1 VFLLAPFKGF
11 DLSQVPE
18 TLSGSCGRNPGNA
31 CRLVWD
37 VSHNGAAAKLT
48 AVYLAGP
55 LNLVLRLAWLVFLAL
70 VARALV
76 HRLIN
81 RITEHAADAPLAN
94 RLRPGAGTRA
104 GRMPWRRRPRAA
116 ADLPGGGAETTAI
129 SVIDSHEAVTTA
141 AIHEAATERR
151 HQRAH
156 ALGSILRSAASVTIF
171 AIAGTAAL
179 GDLGV
184 NLAPVLASAGV
195 VGVAVGF
202 GAQGLVRDFLA
213 GIFMLLEDQY
223 GVGDVINI
231 GDATTGTVEA
241 VSLRTT
247 RLRDVNGVVW
257 HLRNGALEKI
267 GNESQGWARAV
278 VDVPIPLEWDI
289 PGTRQ
294 LMENAVATMWRDRH
308 WRKIMLEKPEVWG
321 AQNITLTDSKVVM
334 RVAAKTLPLRQWE
347 VARELRE
354 RVLSALDTTATPVAE
369 GPEAAERVPV
379 PRKPARRPASSGA
392 GRPTPADTAP
402 KTSGPDTERDG
413 GPPDLPAGAAEP
425 TGAPKTSRTEPDGT
439 KPGGRAAPG
448 R

>member
-1 VFLLAPFKGF
+1 MFLNAPFKGL
-11 DLSQVPE
+11 DLSRVPD

-55 LNLVLRLAWLVFLAL
+55 VNLILRLAWLVLLAL

-81 RITEHAADAPLAN
+81 RITDHAADAPLAI
-94 RLRPGAGTRA
+94 RLRQGAGARA
-104 GRMPWRRRPRAA
+104 VRLPWRRRPHGAA
-116 ADLPGGGAETTAI
+116 TDPAGGGAETAAV
-129 SVIDSHEAVTTA
+129 SVIDSHEAATTA

-231 GDATTGTVEA
+231 GDKTTGTVEA

-278 VDVPIPLEWDI
+278 VDLPISTELDI
-289 PGTRQ
+289 SATRQ
-294 LMENAVATMWRDRH
+294 LMEDAATAMWRDRR

-321 AQNITLTDSKVVM
+321 AQDITLTDNSKVVM

-354 RVLSALDTTATPVAE
+354 RILSVLDFPATPGQA
-369 GPEAAERVPV
+369 PEPPERVPV
-379 PRKPARRPASSGA
+379 PRTTARRPAASGA
-392 GRPTPADTAP
+392 GRATPAGAAP
-402 KTSGPDTERDG
+402 GTSGPDTERDG
-413 GPPDLPAGAAEP
+413 GSPELPAGAAGP
-425 TGAPKTSRTEPDGT
+425 TGAAGTSRTEADDDTIAHG
-439 KPGGRAAPG
+439 
-448 R
+448 

>member
-1 VFLLAPFKGF
+1 MFAHAPVKGL
-11 DLSQVPE
+11 DLSQSPV
-18 TLSGSCGRNPGNA
+18 TLTGGCGHNPGIA

-37 VSHNGAAAKLT
+37 VSHSGMAARLT

-55 LNLVLRLAWLVFLAL
+55 ANLVLRLAWLVFLAL

-81 RITEHAADAPLAN
+81 RVTVRAAEAPLHS
-94 RLRPGAGTRA
+94 RLRQNSGVRARRRWWGRRRQREITGSALEEMDTAVTGTAGTARA
-104 GRMPWRRRPRAA
+104 VVAA
-116 ADLPGGGAETTAI
+116 GTVA
-129 SVIDSHEAVTTA
+129 TA
-141 AIHEAATERR
+141 AVHEAASERR

-156 ALGSILRSAASVTIF
+156 ALGSILRNAASVTIF
-171 AIAGTAAL
+171 AIAVAIGL

-195 VGVAVGF
+195 VGIAVGF
-202 GAQGLVRDFLA
+202 GAQNLVRDFLA

-231 GDATTGTVEA
+231 GDATGTVEA

-257 HLRNGALEKI
+257 HLRNGSLEKV

-278 VDVPIPLEWDI
+278 VDVPVPPSLDI
-289 PGTRQ
+289 PDTRQ
-294 LMENAVATMWRDRH
+294 VMEQSAGTMWRERR
-308 WRKIMLEKPEVWG
+308 WRKLMLEKPEVWG
-321 AQNITLTDSKVVM
+321 VQDISDSQVVM

-354 RVLSALDTTATPVAE
+354 RVKSALDAGPPAPVEAEASRTPQARKTVTGFNGGPSVQVTE
-369 GPEAAERVPV
+369 GP
-379 PRKPARRPASSGA
+379 
-392 GRPTPADTAP
+392 
-402 KTSGPDTERDG
+402 
-413 GPPDLPAGAAEP
+413 
-425 TGAPKTSRTEPDGT
+425 
-439 KPGGRAAPG
+439 PGSAPG
-448 R
+448 PMRLDEDVTQHGPSAP

>member
-1 VFLLAPFKGF
+1 
-11 DLSQVPE
+11 VPA
-18 TLSGSCGRNPGNA
+18 TLTRSCGHDPGIA

-37 VSHNGAAAKLT
+37 VSHNGTAADLT
-48 AVYLAGP
+48 ASYLAHP
-55 LNLVLRLAWLVFLAL
+55 LNLVLRLAWVVFLAL
-70 VARALV
+70 AARALV

-81 RITEHAADAPLAN
+81 RITARAADAPLHN
-94 RLRPGAGTRA
+94 RLRQGNGGLA
-104 GRMPWRRRPRAA
+104 RRRPRRRRSPAA
-116 ADLPGGGAETTAI
+116 AANLLGEAETTAMDAI
-129 SVIDSHEAVTTA
+129 APDEITTTTA

-151 HQRAH
+151 HQRSH
-156 ALGSILRSAASVTIF
+156 ALGSILRNAASVTIF
-171 AIAGTAAL
+171 VIAGANAL

-213 GIFMLLEDQY
+213 GVFMLLEDQY

-231 GDATTGTVEA
+231 GDATGTVEA

-278 VDVPIPLEWDI
+278 VDVPIPQDRDI

-294 LMENAVATMWRDRH
+294 LMEEAAIGMWRERR
-308 WRKIMLEKPEVWG
+308 WRKLMLEKPEVWG
-321 AQNITLTDSKVVM
+321 VQDIADSQIVM

-347 VARELRE
+347 VGRELRE
-354 RVLSALDTTATPVAE
+354 RVLSVVDLPAPQAPDT
-369 GPEAAERVPV
+369 GPAGISRKRARQAAQ
-379 PRKPARRPASSGA
+379 AGA
-392 GRPTPADTAP
+392 GRTQQGMPPLETGGGADEDAAP
-402 KTSGPDTERDG
+402 EMESRHAERG
-413 GPPDLPAGAAEP
+413 GGSPGL
-425 TGAPKTSRTEPDGT
+425 
-439 KPGGRAAPG
+439 PGGEPG
-448 R
+448 SGADPGDDRIQHS

>member
-1 VFLLAPFKGF
+1 
-11 DLSQVPE
+11 VP
-18 TLSGSCGRNPGNA
+18 G
-31 CRLVWD
+31 D
-37 VSHNGAAAKLT
+37 
-48 AVYLAGP
+48 
-55 LNLVLRLAWLVFLAL
+55 
-70 VARALV
+70 
-76 HRLIN
+76 
-81 RITEHAADAPLAN
+81 
-94 RLRPGAGTRA
+94 
-104 GRMPWRRRPRAA
+104 
-116 ADLPGGGAETTAI
+116 GAETTAI
-129 SVIDSHEAVTTA
+129 SVIDSHEAVTAA
-141 AIHEAATERR
+141 AIHDAATERR

-171 AIAGTAAL
+171 AIVGTAAL

-202 GAQGLVRDFLA
+202 GAQGLVREFLA

-278 VDVPIPLEWDI
+278 VDMPVPLGWDI
-289 PGTRQ
+289 PATRQ
-294 LMENAVATMWRDRH
+294 LMENAAATMWRDRR

-321 AQNITLTDSKVVM
+321 AQNITLTESKVVM

-354 RVLSALDTTATPVAE
+354 RVLSALDATASPA
-369 GPEAAERVPV
+369 EAAGPSGQVPV
-379 PRKPARRPASSGA
+379 PSKMTRRPASSGA
-392 GRPTPADTAP
+392 GRPAPADTGP
-402 KTSGPDTERDG
+402 KTPGPDTERDG
-413 GPPDLPAGAAEP
+413 DSPDLPAGAAEP
-425 TGAPKTSRTEPDGT
+425 TGAPGASRTEDGGAARLSGT
-439 KPGGRAAPG
+439 AGPGGTEAGSAAGPG
-448 R
+448 DDTIPHG

>member
-1 VFLLAPFKGF
+1 VFAHAPLKGL
-11 DLSQVPE
+11 DLSPSPV
-18 TLSGSCGRNPGNA
+18 TLTGGCGHDPGIA

-37 VSHNGAAAKLT
+37 VSHSGMAARLT

-55 LNLVLRLAWLVFLAL
+55 ANLVLRLAWLVFLAL

-81 RITEHAADAPLAN
+81 RVTVRAAEAPLHS
-94 RLRPGAGTRA
+94 RLRQNSGVRTRRRWWGRRRQREVTGSALAEMDTAVTGTAGTA
-104 GRMPWRRRPRAA
+104 GAVVP
-116 ADLPGGGAETTAI
+116 PGTVA
-129 SVIDSHEAVTTA
+129 TA
-141 AIHEAATERR
+141 AVHEAASERR

-156 ALGSILRSAASVTIF
+156 ALGSILRNAASVTIF
-171 AIAGTAAL
+171 AIAVAIGL

-195 VGVAVGF
+195 VGIAVGF
-202 GAQGLVRDFLA
+202 GAQNLVRDFLA

-231 GDATTGTVEA
+231 GDATGTVEA

-257 HLRNGALEKI
+257 HLRNGSLEKV

-278 VDVPIPLEWDI
+278 VDVPVPPSLDI
-289 PGTRQ
+289 PDTRQ
-294 LMENAVATMWRDRH
+294 VMEQSAGTMWRERR
-308 WRKIMLEKPEVWG
+308 WRKLMLEKPEVWG
-321 AQNITLTDSKVVM
+321 VQDISDSQVVM

-354 RVLSALDTTATPVAE
+354 RVKSALDAGPAPVEAEPSRTPQARKTA
-369 GPEAAERVPV
+369 
-379 PRKPARRPASSGA
+379 A
-392 GRPTPADTAP
+392 G
-402 KTSGPDTERDG
+402 SNG
-413 GPPDLPAGAAEP
+413 GPSVQV
-425 TGAPKTSRTEPDGT
+425 TGDP
-439 KPGGRAAPG
+439 PGSAPG
-448 R
+448 PGNRTGT